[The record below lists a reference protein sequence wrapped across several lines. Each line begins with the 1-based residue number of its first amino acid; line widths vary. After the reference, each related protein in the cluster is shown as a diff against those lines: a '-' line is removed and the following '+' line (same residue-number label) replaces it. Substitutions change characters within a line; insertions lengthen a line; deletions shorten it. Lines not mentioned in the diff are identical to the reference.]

1 MITHLFLD
9 FDGVLTD
16 NFVYVNTQGEE
27 MVRCS
32 RSDGI
37 GIQKL
42 KDKGVTVCIF
52 STETNEVVSK
62 RAEKLNIHCISGIID
77 KLDLLSDSADFRSNS
92 FNNFEVVMNTILD
105 LSKVAFMGND
115 INDLEAME
123 AVGIPICPAD
133 ARPEIRQIAK
143 YITKARGGNG
153 AVREAC
159 GWLMAKYFI
168 ELR

>member
-16 NFVYVNTQGEE
+16 NFVYVNSHGEE

-32 RSDGI
+32 RADGI

-42 KDKGVTVCIF
+42 KDKGVTVCIV
-52 STETNEVVSK
+52 STETNDVVSK
-62 RAEKLNIHCISGIID
+62 RAEKLNIHCFHGVTD
-77 KLDLLSDSADFRSNS
+77 KLQELKN
-92 FNNFEVVMNTILD
+92 MNAID

-115 INDLEAME
+115 INDLEAMQ
-123 AVGIPICPAD
+123 AVGVPICPAD
-133 ARPEIRQIAK
+133 ARPEIRAIAK
-143 YITKARGGNG
+143 YITKTRGGNG

-159 GWLMAKYFI
+159 GWLMAKYFNN
-168 ELR
+168 